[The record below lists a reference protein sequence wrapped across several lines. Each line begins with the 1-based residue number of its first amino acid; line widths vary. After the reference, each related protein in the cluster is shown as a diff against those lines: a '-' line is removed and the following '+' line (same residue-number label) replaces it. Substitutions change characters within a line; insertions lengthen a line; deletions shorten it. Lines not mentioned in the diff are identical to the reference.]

1 MHVPI
6 VLVADD
12 EPANRAFVRYTLA
25 AAGWQVVEAADGK
38 AAIDAARETLPNL
51 IIMDIN
57 MPELDGWHAT
67 AAIRAAGPPLAGVP
81 ILAYTSLALTDDM
94 VHASGMDGR
103 LPKPATPQALLK
115 AAERWR
121 PDGQL
126 ETAEKLAVT
135 FGAEEIEQL
144 VRNFRDQLV
153 DALDDLDGETPEFG
167 AHRIAG
173 VAGTLGFADV
183 SESWLRVSEGD
194 LAAREDARRHAR
206 LAISE
211 IDRKFAD

>member
-1 MHVPI
+1 
-6 VLVADD
+6 
-12 EPANRAFVRYTLA
+12 
-25 AAGWQVVEAADGK
+25 
-38 AAIDAARETLPNL
+38 
-51 IIMDIN
+51 
-57 MPELDGWHAT
+57 MPQMDGWEAT
-67 AAIRAAGPPLAGVP
+67 RRIRAMPPPLGAVP

-94 VHASGMDGR
+94 VHAAGMDGR
-103 LPKPATPQALLK
+103 LPKPATPQTLLK

-126 ETAEKLAVT
+126 ETAEQLAVT
-135 FGAEEIEQL
+135 FGAEEIERL

-153 DALDDLDGETPEFG
+153 DALDDLDGEKPEFG

-211 IDRKFAD
+211 IDRKFAG